1 MPPAVN
7 ASIRTPVR
15 YAATSFVQHRRE
27 RFAFGL
33 FLLVAL
39 FIVAIPAR
47 AGNSL
52 DVTTVSPGNGQTV
65 TGSTTWQ
72 VAVGSGNVG
81 RVDFAID
88 GTVKWSEQSAPWL
101 YNGITGGL
109 NTSALADGAHE
120 LTAKAYS
127 RNGKATGSS
136 TVTVIVSNAPPT
148 APPPPD
154 PPLSS
159 NLPTISGT
167 PIVGQTLSASTGS
180 WSGAAPTNYS
190 YSWSRCDSTGGG
202 CSPISG
208 ATSATY
214 LLASADAGSTIRV
227 SVTATNS
234 GGSATVSSAA
244 TAVVQA
250 VPTSTGYPTVSGT
263 PTVGQ
268 TLSASPGTWSG
279 STPMTDTY
287 SWSRCNSTGGSC
299 SPISGATSAGY
310 LLGSGDA
317 GSTIRVG
324 VTATNAAGS
333 ATATSAPTAVIA
345 TPAQPPTSTALPT
358 ISGTTTVGQT
368 LSAST
373 GTWSGSTPMSY
384 AYSWSRC
391 NSTGGSCSPISGA
404 TSAGYLLGSADAG
417 STIRV
422 GVTATNGAGSATAT
436 SAATGLVATAAPSA
450 PAAGLGTAL
459 PPRLPESSGTQT
471 LVVTPSGSATSSC
484 TLSTPCSFNR
494 AWSLATSGT
503 VIQLRGNAGN
513 YSGNLF
519 ISGKSYSSSNPVTMT
534 TYPGDPIATFVG
546 SSTSPEW
553 ALHVQGDQG
562 IRLRNFRV
570 SAPTNGGVHIE
581 ESWHIDV
588 DRLVSV
594 GNGSGCSST
603 VVFTSC
609 GAQGILVSGGNPGF
623 FTTYSDDVQIWNSVL
638 ANNGGNSTYASVGCC
653 ASSTNHDHSL
663 YLGGGPETVEPG
675 FRNAVVADNL
685 IFDSKDGYPVQVGQS
700 ARNLIFTNNTIDNT
714 SNSDAAC
721 AIVVYGTGTWASSG
735 NLFVNNIISNVAG
748 SGSSAV
754 CASLGKNLTGN
765 HVRNN
770 LAYGVSGTTYDPVYG
785 SYTGFD
791 CVTSCPGQNFPNAN
805 PLFVDTVGT
814 YADPTG
820 KDFHLQAGSPALGK
834 ADPAYTPPFDMNG
847 SARPA
852 APAVGA
858 LQ

>member
-1 MPPAVN
+1 VFEDTPTQARGMTVRPAASAPGGARHPSLRPEQGGVQQARPARATSVRTGVKTVA
-7 ASIRTPVR
+7 ASIAHHPRDR
-15 YAATSFVQHRRE
+15 LR
-27 RFAFGL
+27 FGL
-33 FLLVAL
+33 VFLAVLLV
-39 FIVAIPAR
+39 IAIPAS
-47 AGNSL
+47 AGNTL
-52 DVTTVSPGNGQTV
+52 DVTTVSPRNGQTV
-65 TGSTTWQ
+65 SGSITWQ
-72 VAVGSGNVG
+72 VVVGSANVQ

-88 GTVKWSEQSAPWL
+88 GTVKWSEHLAPWL
-101 YNGITGGL
+101 YDGATRGL
-109 NTSALADGAHE
+109 NTTTLSNGAHR

-127 RNGKATGSS
+127 KNGKSTGIS
-136 TVTVIVSNAPPT
+136 TVTVTVSN
-148 APPPPD
+148 
-154 PPLSS
+154 
-159 NLPTISGT
+159 
-167 PIVGQTLSASTGS
+167 
-180 WSGAAPTNYS
+180 GAASAPAPSPT
-190 YSWSRCDSTGGG
+190 
-202 CSPISG
+202 
-208 ATSATY
+208 
-214 LLASADAGSTIRV
+214 
-227 SVTATNS
+227 
-234 GGSATVSSAA
+234 
-244 TAVVQA
+244 
-250 VPTSTGYPTVSGT
+250 
-263 PTVGQ
+263 
-268 TLSASPGTWSG
+268 
-279 STPMTDTY
+279 
-287 SWSRCNSTGGSC
+287 
-299 SPISGATSAGY
+299 
-310 LLGSGDA
+310 
-317 GSTIRVG
+317 G
-324 VTATNAAGS
+324 VTQG
-333 ATATSAPTAVIA
+333 APM
-345 TPAQPPTSTALPT
+345 SSSLPT

-562 IRLRNFRV
+562 IRLRNFKV

-588 DRLVSV
+588 DRLVSI

-791 CVTSCPGQNFPNAN
+791 CVTSCPGQNLPNAN

-814 YADPTG
+814 YADPTS

-834 ADPAYTPPFDMNG
+834 ADPAYTPPFDRNG
-847 SARPA
+847 NARPA

-858 LQ
+858 FG